1 MMCYY
6 FVFLGKIKNLIFMRT
21 SFIGLILI
29 AFAIRM
35 NGQITITNISLPN
48 IGDTIRYS
56 IANINSV
63 GDYTSTGAN
72 YVWHFDTLKVIGQG
86 RRDFT
91 NNTPYP
97 FFSGP
102 GKFGEKIADTIVS
115 QNIPGFGSISIT
127 EFYQFY
133 RNLPTVF
140 DVEGAGVKINNIP
153 VPSFYTD
160 KDELYLLPLHYG
172 QKDSTTFKF
181 STATS
186 TAIPIVYKKSG
197 YRITEVD
204 GWGTVSTPFGTFN
217 CLRVITTQYS
227 KDTIIFNS
235 PLGPIPFGFNNYQ
248 RAYQWI
254 SNAEKIPILEVSGTI
269 GNTGNFI
276 PNMVRFRDNYR
287 VVSVNEISGKS
298 ESINVYP
305 NPVSNVLNIP
315 NIFRNSSV
323 QIEIYNIIGQLVFSI
338 NEQNDFSDDIEIDI
352 SHLPNGRYF
361 GKAIDDRDVY
371 EFNIVVSK

>member
-1 MMCYY
+1 MKVLWSALVM
-6 FVFLGKIKNLIFMRT
+6 FVFSVSIQ
-21 SFIGLILI
+21 
-29 AFAIRM
+29 A
-35 NGQITITNISLPN
+35 QITITNASLPN
-48 IGDTIRYS
+48 IGDTVRYS

-63 GDYTSTGAN
+63 GDYTSTGTN
-72 YVWHFDTLKVIGQG
+72 YVWHFDTLKVIGQD

-115 QNIPGFGSISIT
+115 QNIPGFGSVSIT
-127 EFYQFY
+127 DFYQFY

-140 DVEGAGVKINNIP
+140 DVEGAGVKINGVP
-153 VPSFYTD
+153 VPSFYSD
-160 KDELYLLPLHYG
+160 KDELYLLPIHFG
-172 QKDSTTFKF
+172 QRDSTTFKF

-204 GWGTVSTPFGTFN
+204 GWGTITTPYGTFN
-217 CLRVITTQYS
+217 CLRVVTTQYS

-235 PLGPIPFGFNNYQ
+235 MVGPIRLGFNNYQ
-248 RAYQWI
+248 RSYQWL
-254 SNAEKIPILEVSGTI
+254 SNAEKIPILEVSGNI
-269 GNTGNFI
+269 NNMGNFI

-287 VVSVNEISGKS
+287 VVGVNEISEKS
-298 ESINVYP
+298 EHLNVYP
-305 NPVSNVLNIP
+305 NPASNILNIP
-315 NIFRNSSV
+315 NIFRNSSI
-323 QIEIYNIIGQLVFSI
+323 QIQIYNTLGQLVFSL
-338 NEQNDFSDDIEIDI
+338 NEQNDFSDNIEIDI

-361 GKAIDDRDVY
+361 GKVIDDRNVFRFDV
-371 EFNIVVSK
+371 VVNK

>member
-1 MMCYY
+1 MKVLWSALVM
-6 FVFLGKIKNLIFMRT
+6 FVFSVSIQ
-21 SFIGLILI
+21 
-29 AFAIRM
+29 A
-35 NGQITITNISLPN
+35 QITITNASLPN
-48 IGDTIRYS
+48 IGDTVRYS

-63 GDYTSTGAN
+63 GDYTSTGTN
-72 YVWHFDTLKVIGQG
+72 YVWHFDTLKVIGQD

-115 QNIPGFGSISIT
+115 QNIPGFGSVSIT
-127 EFYQFY
+127 DFYQFY

-140 DVEGAGVKINNIP
+140 EVEGAGVKINSMP
-153 VPSFYTD
+153 VPSFYLD
-160 KDELYLLPLHYG
+160 SDELYLLPLYYG
-172 QKDSTTFKF
+172 KRDSTTFKF

-204 GWGTVSTPFGTFN
+204 GWGTITTPYGTFN
-217 CLRVITTQYS
+217 CLRVVTTQYS

-235 PLGPIPFGFNNYQ
+235 TFGSIPFGFNNYQ
-248 RAYQWI
+248 RSYQWL
-254 SNAEKIPILEVSGTI
+254 SNTEKIPILEVSGNI
-269 GNTGNFI
+269 NNMGNFI

-287 VVSVNEISGKS
+287 VVSVNEISEKS
-298 ESINVYP
+298 EHLNVYP
-305 NPVSNVLNIP
+305 NPASNVIKIP

-323 QIEIYNIIGQLVFSI
+323 QIQIYNALGQLVFSL
-338 NEQNDFSDDIEIDI
+338 NEQNDFSDNIEIDI

-361 GKAIDDRDVY
+361 GKVIDVRNVFRFDV
-371 EFNIVVSK
+371 VVNK